1 MRKIAAALL
10 LAATALS
17 AVAADNVVKIAV
29 NENGF
34 TPAQLNVAAGQAF
47 VIEVQNTG
55 KKAVEFES
63 KQLHVEKV
71 IAAGKTSQVK
81 VKALKAGSYKFFD
94 EFNED
99 KAKGEVVAK

>member
-1 MRKIAAALL
+1 MRKFAAALA
-10 LAATALS
+10 LATIALS
-17 AVAADNVVKIAV
+17 AAAADNVVKITA

-34 TPAQLNVAAGQAF
+34 TPAQLNVTAGQAF

-71 IAAGKTSQVK
+71 IAAGKTAQVK

>member
-1 MRKIAAALL
+1 MRKFAAALA
-10 LAATALS
+10 LATIALS
-17 AVAADNVVKIAV
+17 AAAADNVVKITA

-34 TPAQLNVAAGQAF
+34 TPAQLEVVAGQPF

-63 KQLHVEKV
+63 HQLHVEKV
-71 IAAGKTSQVK
+71 IAAGKTAQLK
-81 VKALKAGSYKFFD
+81 VKALKAGSYKFYD

-99 KAKGEVVAK
+99 KAKGVVVAK